1 MSNIP
6 MWLSALTLILLT
18 ITIGCGFA
26 IHFGGEAFKNAI
38 TGHMVLVIVTVVVSL
53 ATTTSFFISK

>member
-6 MWLSALTLILLT
+6 MWLSALTLILLI

-26 IHFGGEAFKNAI
+26 IHFEGETFKNAI
-38 TGHMVLVIVTVVVSL
+38 TGHMVLGIVTVVVSL
-53 ATTTSFFISK
+53 ATTII